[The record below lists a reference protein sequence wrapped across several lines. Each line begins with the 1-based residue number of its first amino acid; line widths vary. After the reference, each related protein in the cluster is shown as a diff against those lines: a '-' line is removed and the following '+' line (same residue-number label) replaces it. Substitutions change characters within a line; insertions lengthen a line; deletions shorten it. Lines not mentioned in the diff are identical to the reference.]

1 MVTKDDACWIIGL
14 SAGAG
19 IGVYLDG
26 GWGVDALVG
35 RETRAHNDIDLFVQ
49 RGDYQ
54 RFVDLI
60 ADEGFSEVAASF
72 TTEDHTVW
80 QDEAGRIVDL
90 HCFDFAE
97 NGDILYQGDRFPG
110 EVFSGRGRIGEVEVS
125 CIDPESQLLFHLGYQ
140 HDEHDVHD
148 VMLLCREYG
157 STFPK
162 NIASCCF
169 LHRVTTSALAADAL
183 RQTAL
188 DITPRRIWPSA
199 HASPIS
205 PA

>member
-72 TTEDHTVW
+72 TTEDHSVW
-80 QDEAGRIVDL
+80 QYEAGRMFDL
-90 HCFDFAE
+90 H
-97 NGDILYQGDRFPG
+97 
-110 EVFSGRGRIGEVEVS
+110 
-125 CIDPESQLLFHLGYQ
+125 
-140 HDEHDVHD
+140 
-148 VMLLCREYG
+148 
-157 STFPK
+157 
-162 NIASCCF
+162 
-169 LHRVTTSALAADAL
+169 
-183 RQTAL
+183 
-188 DITPRRIWPSA
+188 
-199 HASPIS
+199 
-205 PA
+205 

>member
-80 QDEAGRIVDL
+80 QDEAGRIV
-90 HCFDFAE
+90 
-97 NGDILYQGDRFPG
+97 
-110 EVFSGRGRIGEVEVS
+110 EVEVS

-157 STFPK
+157 FDVPEEY
-162 NIASCCF
+162 
-169 LHRVTTSALAADAL
+169 R
-183 RQTAL
+183 
-188 DITPRRIWPSA
+188 
-199 HASPIS
+199 
-205 PA
+205 

>member
-1 MVTKDDACWIIGL
+1 MGRVRLLAQQAAGDDPD
-14 SAGAG
+14 
-19 IGVYLDG
+19 LDG
-26 GWGVDALVG
+26 AIRALSLIHILQWPCPSAEHPG
-35 RETRAHNDIDLFVQ
+35 TPILHMGEFAQGLGAFSTP
-49 RGDYQ
+49 DYQ
-54 RFVDLI
+54 PSAELPDAEYPLVMM
-60 ADEGFSEVAASF
+60 
-72 TTEDHTVW
+72 T
-80 QDEAGRIVDL
+80 GRI
-90 HCFDFAE
+90 
-97 NGDILYQGDRFPG
+97 LYP
-110 EVFSGRGRIGEVEVS
+110 VS
-125 CIDPESQLLFHLGYQ
+125 YTHLA
-140 HDEHDVHD
+140 VST
-148 VMLLCREYG
+148 V

>member
-72 TTEDHTVW
+72 ATEDHTVIFCIR
-80 QDEAGRIVDL
+80 EIV
-90 HCFDFAE
+90 
-97 NGDILYQGDRFPG
+97 FPG
-110 EVFSGRGRIGEVEVS
+110 RSFRGGVASARWRCRASTPKASCCFTWAISMTSTTSTMSCSYAVS
-125 CIDPESQLLFHLGYQ
+125 T
-140 HDEHDVHD
+140 V
-148 VMLLCREYG
+148 